1 MEEMNLFPVVQ
12 DEFGI
17 KATAPGSCSWLALR
31 QCVQD
36 YLPPGNGYTF
46 KTFIHFKS
54 HSVFA
59 ANQKGQVFLCEERS
73 KGVLHYCYHNTFS
86 ATVKNFN

>member
-17 KATAPGSCSWLALR
+17 KATAPGSCSWLALGH
-31 QCVQD
+31 CVQD

-59 ANQKGQVFLCEERS
+59 ANQKGQVFFVKNGLKE
-73 KGVLHYCYHNTFS
+73 YYIT
-86 ATVKNFN
+86 ATVILSLQQ